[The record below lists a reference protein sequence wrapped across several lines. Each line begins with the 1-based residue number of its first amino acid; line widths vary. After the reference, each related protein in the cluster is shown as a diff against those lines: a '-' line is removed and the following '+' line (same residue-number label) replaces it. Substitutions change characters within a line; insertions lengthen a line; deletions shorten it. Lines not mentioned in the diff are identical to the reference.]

1 MTFRPLVAG
10 AISFSAV
17 CCLFVF
23 LVGGCFLVAD
33 SCDRAVRCVLPDR
46 RVRAF
51 SASSPRD
58 GVGFLRALAAC
69 GVIVVVVLCAW
80 WLGGEGSEGRYV
92 VVGDSMS
99 PALVPGQELDVDS
112 GAPVQAGSVVVFEE
126 PEGWRHPGQVA
137 VKRVVAVAG
146 DVVSLRGGGLWVNGR
161 TVAALPGSCVSGG
174 EATVPDGGVFVVGDN
189 RAVSRDSM
197 TVACGS
203 GSVLDGVVSLS
214 FVRGVV
220 H

>member
-1 MTFRPLVAG
+1 MVDSRGAG
-10 AISFSAV
+10 SSDSVLPARGSRRIAGSSRSGDGT
-17 CCLFVF
+17 VF
-23 LVGGCFLVAD
+23 L
-33 SCDRAVRCVLPDR
+33 RVL
-46 RVRAF
+46 
-51 SASSPRD
+51 
-58 GVGFLRALAAC
+58 LACA
-69 GVIVVVVLCAW
+69 VVVSVVFFAW
-80 WLGGEGSEGRYV
+80 ALGGDESEGRYV

-99 PALVPGQELDVDS
+99 PTLTSGQEIEVDPD
-112 GAPVQAGSVVVFEE
+112 APVQVGGVVVFEE
-126 PEGWRHPGQVA
+126 PEGWRHPGRVA

-146 DVVSLRGGGLWVNGR
+146 DAVSLHGGGLWVNGR
-161 TVAALPGSCVSGG
+161 MVAALPGSCVSGN

-220 H
+220 R

>member
-1 MTFRPLVAG
+1 MVDSRGAG
-10 AISFSAV
+10 SSDSVLPARGSRRIAGGSRSGDGT
-17 CCLFVF
+17 VF
-23 LVGGCFLVAD
+23 LRL
-33 SCDRAVRCVLPDR
+33 L
-46 RVRAF
+46 
-51 SASSPRD
+51 
-58 GVGFLRALAAC
+58 LACA
-69 GVIVVVVLCAW
+69 VVVSVVFFAW
-80 WLGGEGSEGRYV
+80 ALGSDESEGRYV

-99 PALVPGQELDVDS
+99 PTLTSGQEIEVDPD
-112 GAPVQAGSVVVFEE
+112 APVVSGSVVVFEE
-126 PEGWRHPGQVA
+126 PEGWRHPGRTA
-137 VKRVVAVAG
+137 VKRVAAVAG

-161 TVAALPGSCVSGG
+161 MVAALPGSCVSGG

-220 H
+220 R

>member
-1 MTFRPLVAG
+1 M
-10 AISFSAV
+10 
-17 CCLFVF
+17 
-23 LVGGCFLVAD
+23 AD
-33 SCDRAVRCVLPDR
+33 SCDRAVRCVLPERGSR
-46 RVRAF
+46 RIAGGSR
-51 SASSPRD
+51 SGD
-58 GVGFLRALAAC
+58 GSVFLRVLAAC

-80 WLGGEGSEGRYV
+80 WLGGEESEGRYV

-99 PALVPGQELDVDS
+99 PALVSGQELDVDS
-112 GAPVQAGSVVVFEE
+112 GAPVQSGSVVVFEE

-161 TVAALPGSCVSGG
+161 MVAALPGSCSFSG
-174 EATVPDGGVFVVGDN
+174 EAAVPDGSVFVVGDN

-197 TVACGS
+197 TVACDA

-220 H
+220 RD

>member
-1 MTFRPLVAG
+1 MVDSRGTGSGGGVLPERGSRRIAG
-10 AISFSAV
+10 GSRSGDGT
-17 CCLFVF
+17 VF
-23 LVGGCFLVAD
+23 L
-33 SCDRAVRCVLPDR
+33 RVL
-46 RVRAF
+46 
-51 SASSPRD
+51 
-58 GVGFLRALAAC
+58 LAC
-69 GVIVVVVLCAW
+69 GVIVAVVLCAW

-99 PALVPGQELDVDS
+99 PTLVPGQDLDVDS
-112 GAPVQAGSVVVFEE
+112 GAPVQSGSVVVFEE

-161 TVAALPGSCVSGG
+161 MVAALPGSCASGV
-174 EATVPDGGVFVVGDN
+174 ETVVPDGGVFVVGDN

-197 TVACGS
+197 TVACSS
-203 GSVLDGVVSLS
+203 GNASDGVVSLS

-220 H
+220 R